1 MFRRTLIQALSGV
14 GMLVSAAAA
23 WGYTAGIDEFK
34 VIRDGSTYFLDAF
47 GDGLEPP
54 QSPAQTSAFGC
65 DPTCYFTT
73 AGGFPDGSETGGRL
87 QMNTAFGVHTTN
99 AIGTPVQTQR
109 ATLSL
114 GTAPTPSQGL
124 QAHRTF
130 EVSALFDFAVP
141 GAGESFSLRLT
152 DRTTGNTM
160 DDYVQIQVGN
170 PGGTAPQIRFREQDF
185 VANVITEFD
194 SDPISAASGDQVR
207 LILSH
212 PTANTSTIFAAY
224 EFFKVGVSQG
234 IVSMSGSVDIYSD
247 EIWTRPEFAISAAV
261 PEPETYLLMAI
272 GLALVSGMAARAR
285 RRPSVSA

>member
-1 MFRRTLIQALSGV
+1 MLRRTLIQALSGV

-54 QSPAQTSAFGC
+54 QSPAQASTFGC
-65 DPTCYFTT
+65 GTTCYFTT

-87 QMNTAFGVHTTN
+87 QMNTAFGVNSAN
-99 AIGTPVQTQR
+99 AVGTPVMTQR
-109 ATLSL
+109 ATLFLS
-114 GTAPTPSQGL
+114 TAPAPNQGL

-130 EVSALFDFAVP
+130 EVSALFDLNIP
-141 GAGESFSLRLT
+141 GAGETLSLVLA
-152 DRTTGNTM
+152 DRVTGNTM
-160 DDYVQIQVGN
+160 DDYVQIQLAN
-170 PGGTAPQIRFREQDF
+170 PGGTGPQIRFREQDF
-185 VANVITEFD
+185 VANVITQFD

-212 PTANTSTIFAAY
+212 PTANTNTIFAAY
-224 EFFKVGVSQG
+224 EFFKTGVSQG

-247 EIWTRPEFAISAAV
+247 EIWTRPEFVISAVV

-285 RRPSVSA
+285 RRASVSA